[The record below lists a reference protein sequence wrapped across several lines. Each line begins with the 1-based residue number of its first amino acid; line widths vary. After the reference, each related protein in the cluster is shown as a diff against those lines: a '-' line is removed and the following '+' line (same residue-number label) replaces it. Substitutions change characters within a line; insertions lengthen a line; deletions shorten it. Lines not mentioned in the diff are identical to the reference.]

1 MAGFDT
7 AALAFGSG
15 DVCIESLPNAVDWPK
30 GEGLS
35 DVDWPNR
42 LVDGA
47 VLVALFWPKM
57 LPVEG
62 AVVTGWLE
70 GAVVEVLPN
79 IPPGVVVCCEPVP
92 KRPPEDRVCW
102 PGAELPGGGTL
113 NILPL
118 KPENPVLSDGWLGT
132 VVFRVAKGFPDDPDP
147 PKDVEKLKD
156 DEPAPPEP
164 KANGDPPF

>member
-1 MAGFDT
+1 
-7 AALAFGSG
+7 LAFGSG

-35 DVDWPNR
+35 DVGSPNR

-57 LPVEG
+57 PPVEG

-70 GAVVEVLPN
+70 GVLVEVLPN
-79 IPPGVVVCCEPVP
+79 MPPGAVVCCEPVP
-92 KRPPEDRVCW
+92 KRPPDGRDCW
-102 PGAELPGGGTL
+102 PGAELPAGGTL

-118 KPENPVLSDGWLGT
+118 KPENPVLSDGWLGAG
-132 VVFRVAKGFPDDPDP
+132 VFRVAKGFPDDPDP
-147 PKDVEKLKD
+147 PKDVAKLKD